1 MRAADA
7 GARLLELSRALPER
21 WLPWL
26 RMAAVPVTI
35 GVASALQRSLSSP
48 VLAERPYMTLFAA
61 VLLTAWFS
69 GIGPALFAAGLS
81 ALVGF
86 FYLYPASGGEA
97 PVLSVSLFLGLSS
110 ALAGMLAS
118 WRRAL
123 VRANT
128 ALEQLRAHERELE
141 IAKDAA
147 EVANRAKS
155 RFFATVS
162 HEIRTPMNAVIGLS
176 SVLLDTPLT
185 DEQRELTRTIRSS
198 SEALLELLND
208 VLDFSKIESGRLEL
222 DQQPFAVHACLGS
235 VLDLLRPGA
244 SGKGLVLRHT
254 VDASVPQLI
263 VGDAMRLR
271 QILVNLIGNAVK
283 FTERGEISLQVA
295 ARGLDASDSRGPEH
309 WELRFA
315 VRDTGIGVPLERRGE
330 LFQSFTQLDASSARR
345 ASGSGLGLAISR
357 ALAEAMG
364 GTIWL
369 ESEGIPGRGSTF
381 YATIRA
387 RAVAGAQREPERASD
402 SAEFDPALGA
412 RRPLRILLVE
422 DNATNQ
428 RVAQLLL
435 ERMGYRADT
444 AANGREAVAALAQRG
459 YDLVLMDVEMPE
471 MDGVE
476 ATRRIRALD
485 LRHAQPRIV
494 GLTANAAREDRD
506 AYLAAGMDDCLAKPI
521 VTAELRA
528 ELERASA

>member
-1 MRAADA
+1 
-7 GARLLELSRALPER
+7 LLELVRSLPER

-26 RMAAVPVTI
+26 RVALVPVTVA
-35 GVASALQRSLSSP
+35 VASALQTSATSP
-48 VLAERPYMTLFAA
+48 VISDRPYMLLFGA
-61 VLLTAWFS
+61 VLATGWFS
-69 GIGPALFAAGLS
+69 GIGPALLAAVL
-81 ALVGF
+81 AAAVGF
-86 FYLYPASGGEA
+86 FYLYPASGGTA
-97 PVLSVSLFLGLSS
+97 PYLSLSMFLGFSS
-110 ALAGMLAS
+110 ALAAALDS

-123 VRANT
+123 RRAST

-141 IAKDAA
+141 VAKDAA

-185 DEQRELTRTIRSS
+185 AEQRDLTQTIRSS
-198 SEALLELLND
+198 SEALLALLND

-222 DQQPFAVHACLGS
+222 DRQPFALRACLES

-244 SGKGLVLRHT
+244 VSKGLALRHA
-254 VDASVPQLI
+254 VDPAVPEVI
-263 VGDAMRLR
+263 IGDAMRLR

-283 FTERGEISLQVA
+283 FTDRGEVELSVA
-295 ARGLDASDSRGPEH
+295 ARALGASSIELF
-309 WELRFA
+309 ELRFA

-330 LFQSFTQLDASSARR
+330 LFQSFTQLDASSVRR
-345 ASGSGLGLAISR
+345 ASGTGLGLAISR

-364 GTIWL
+364 GTIWV
-369 ESEGIPGRGSTF
+369 ESEGVPGRGSTF
-381 YATIRA
+381 YVTMRA
-387 RAVAGAQREPERASD
+387 RGAAARASEHAPAG
-402 SAEFDPALGA
+402 AEFDGGLAA

-422 DNATNQ
+422 DNPTNQ
-428 RVAQLLL
+428 RVAHLLL
-435 ERMGYRADT
+435 ERMGYKADL
-444 AANGREAVAALAQRG
+444 AANGREAVAAVAERR

-476 ATRRIRALD
+476 ATRRIRASAP
-485 LRHAQPRIV
+485 RGAQPRIV
-494 GLTANAAREDRD
+494 GLTANAGREDRD

-528 ELERASA
+528 ELERARA